1 MLQNTTVQIL
11 RFVLINLLSL
21 FVSAWKWVLVGA
33 QPGPLSNSMQSSWL
47 FSQECLPLAFW
58 LGSSWWAQGNQMA
71 FLYRLAYFYSPIHY
85 NSSRAITLRHGWI
98 IYDLDFP
105 QALQALAAG
114 TLLYVT
120 FFEVLPRERAK
131 CHAGLLQYVSVLAG
145 FVLMLT
151 LDTMGNI

>member
-1 MLQNTTVQIL
+1 MSSGWGATRTTLKFHAIFMAVFSGMSALGIL
-11 RFVLINLLSL
+11 IGLLLMGSGEPDGLFIQVGLFLLTNSL
-21 FVSAWKWVLVGA
+21 KFESRK
-33 QPGPLSNSMQSSWL
+33 
-47 FSQECLPLAFW
+47 
-58 LGSSWWAQGNQMA
+58 
-71 FLYRLAYFYSPIHY
+71 LYTGES
-85 NSSRAITLRHGWI
+85 
-98 IYDLDFP
+98 YDLDFP